1 MSKARAQRPIGV
13 WEELVKSFST
23 EHFGATVKQKLQEDA
38 SVAHMQDTYGIT
50 LLHYAAA
57 KGDRATCEL
66 LLAADANKHA
76 RNSLGDTPAQDAKR
90 MGHADLVG
98 LLSN

>member
-1 MSKARAQRPIGV
+1 LLTYARHV
-13 WEELVKSFST
+13 
-23 EHFGATVKQKLQEDA
+23 
-38 SVAHMQDTYGIT
+38 GIT

-66 LLAADANKHA
+66 LLAAGANKHA